1 MPKPSEKIAAARNAL
16 WEPMEARQ
24 VAALPSGPGWQYE
37 PKWDGFRCIGAKAG
51 SVITLTSK
59 SGKPL
64 ARYFPE
70 IEQSLAAARHRRF
83 IVDGELCIPDGDSLS
98 FEALQMRLHPAAT
111 RIAKLSKDTPALF
124 ILFDLLSVDG
134 KDVRDLPLSDRR
146 VRLERLF
153 AELEP
158 GGSFRLSPRTTSLGQ
173 ATTWLEHAGA
183 GALDGLVAK
192 RVNEPYRSGERAM
205 VKVKRART
213 ADCVVGGFRY
223 GIDQR
228 QVASL
233 LLGLFNATGKLDHV
247 GFTSGI
253 SAEMRP
259 ALTKKLEKLRGG
271 EGFSGSAPGGPSR
284 WTTKRSADWVAVRN
298 ELVVEVQYD
307 QISGGRFRHGTRF
320 VRWRPDKAPHQCTMD
335 QLASP
340 RSGARAMRMLKQH
353 AALGPSSK
361 GAPPQAMRGTR

>member
-1 MPKPSEKIAAARNAL
+1 
-16 WEPMEARQ
+16 
-24 VAALPSGPGWQYE
+24 
-37 PKWDGFRCIGAKAG
+37 
-51 SVITLTSK
+51 
-59 SGKPL
+59 
-64 ARYFPE
+64 
-70 IEQSLAAARHRRF
+70 
-83 IVDGELCIPDGDSLS
+83 
-98 FEALQMRLHPAAT
+98 
-111 RIAKLSKDTPALF
+111 
-124 ILFDLLSVDG
+124 
-134 KDVRDLPLSDRR
+134 
-146 VRLERLF
+146 
-153 AELEP
+153 
-158 GGSFRLSPRTTSLGQ
+158 
-173 ATTWLEHAGA
+173 
-183 GALDGLVAK
+183 
-192 RVNEPYRSGERAM
+192 M

-253 SAEMRP
+253 SAEMRL